1 MPRTALAA
9 VIAVFLLL
17 AGLYNLGAGVAQ
29 FGKAELVSG
38 TTSALASMG
47 ESLADANRN
56 NGFAQGSSAALQRD
70 AKGLRDMGS
79 RSSMLMYLVAIGIV
93 LTAVVQLVGGVG
105 VFLKSAWAPRV
116 LLLAGVAGVL
126 VEIQDIAED
135 GFGAGQVVFL
145 AIAAGAIYLS
155 RQMKPTGEI
164 AATKTTTALGG

>member
-93 LTAVVQLVGGVG
+93 LTAVVQLAAGFGA
-105 VFLKSAWAPRV
+105 FTRSAWAASA
-116 LLLAGVAGVL
+116 LLAAGAAGVL
-126 VEIQDIAED
+126 VELQDIYED
-135 GFGAGQVVFL
+135 GFGVGQIVFL

-155 RQMKPTGEI
+155 RQMNRPAAAVAQANTGVPS
-164 AATKTTTALGG
+164 